1 MTSSNRG
8 NDTSAA
14 ARNVQRAA
22 LARMGPESRIRVAI
36 DLSESV
42 RELQIQGI
50 LARNSEWSR
59 RDAIDW
65 LVQRALR
72 SRVVRP

>member
-1 MTSSNRG
+1 MTRSNRA

-14 ARNVQRAA
+14 AWNAQRAA
-22 LARMGPESRIRVAI
+22 VARMGPESRIRVAI

-42 RELQIQGI
+42 REIQIKGI
-50 LARNSEWSR
+50 LARNPEWSR

-72 SRVVRP
+72 SQVVRP

>member
-1 MTSSNRG
+1 MTSRNRA

-14 ARNVQRAA
+14 AWNAQQAA
-22 LARMGPESRIRVAI
+22 LARMGPESRMRVAI

-42 RELQIQGI
+42 RELQIEGI
-50 LARNSEWSR
+50 LARNPEWSR

-65 LVQRALR
+65 LVQRVLR
-72 SRVVRP
+72 SQVVRP